1 MIVVGTTLA
10 AFVMD
15 QEDTWRSWL
24 RNATEVRE
32 HAAATGHE
40 VRYFAALE
48 VDARGVAPFHPLL
61 DALAEV
67 HGEWWTFTLD
77 DGRTRVTTANRLRHI
92 TMGQNLVTDY
102 AVSSHADWLLF
113 MAADCQPPDD
123 VAPRMLEMGHPLVA
137 PNIPTYCLSG
147 PEVHDYTFPV
157 QDVMASAACVFI
169 HRDVFRR
176 LRWRWDFED
185 GSDDPC
191 YHKDAIDLLGVR
203 TYVRQDVTAR
213 HYPESVGAIEG
224 RGHDMRVHR

>member
-15 QEDTWRSWL
+15 QEDTWVSWL
-24 RNATEVRE
+24 RNADAVRE
-32 HAAATGHE
+32 YAATVGHD

-48 VDARGVAPFHPLL
+48 VDARGITPFHPLL
-61 DALAEV
+61 DRLADL
-67 HGEWWTFTLD
+67 HGEWWTFLLD
-77 DGRTRVTTANRLRHI
+77 DGRTQVTTANRLRHI

-102 AVSSHADWLLF
+102 AVSTDAAWLLF

-123 VAPRMLEMGHPLVA
+123 VAPRMIEMGHPLVA

-147 PEVHDYTFPV
+147 PEVPGYPYPV

-169 HRDVFRR
+169 NRDVFRR
-176 LRWRWDFED
+176 LRWRWDSVD

-203 TYVRQDVTAR
+203 THVRQDVTAR
-213 HYPESVGAIEG
+213 HFPEAVGPIEG